1 MVVGLISDTHGL
13 VRPEV
18 FAALEGV
25 QLILHAGDVGAGV
38 LEALEAIA
46 PVRAVAGN
54 TDDPWDPRLAR
65 SVSLEIDGVS
75 VHVSHGHELGL
86 TEDEAAIEIEML
98 EGLRD
103 FLAFRAEVERD
114 GLPVLDTQHR
124 VLGADR
130 CHFWTPAFLPDQVE
144 AGGKLF
150 LTGTRLVFLG
160 GGVQAAPWHAVSTIT
175 RDGRD
180 LVAAV
185 PSRGAVLR
193 FRCNAYGEAMRALYV
208 AERLLAES
216 RARRAAPP
224 GGPAPV

>member
-1 MVVGLISDTHGL
+1 MTSVLLLLLIVV
-13 VRPEV
+13 
-18 FAALEGV
+18 A
-25 QLILHAGDVGAGV
+25 
-38 LEALEAIA
+38 
-46 PVRAVAGN
+46 AVAAWLFSGRGREGRN
-54 TDDPWDPRLAR
+54 PRLAAFHQEVAAACDATDAAAVER
-65 SVSLEIDGVS
+65 LLARRA
-75 VHVSHGHELGL
+75 ELGL

-98 EGLRD
+98 EGLRE
-103 FLAFRAEVERD
+103 FVEFRTETERN
-114 GLPVLDTQHR
+114 GLPVLDTRHR

-160 GGVQAAPWHAVSTIT
+160 GGVQATPWHAVSTIT

>member
-1 MVVGLISDTHGL
+1 MTWLVPLSLVVVG
-13 VRPEV
+13 
-18 FAALEGV
+18 A
-25 QLILHAGDVGAGV
+25 
-38 LEALEAIA
+38 
-46 PVRAVAGN
+46 AVAVWLLAGRRREKR
-54 TDDPWDPRLAR
+54 DPRLDTLHQEAAAACEAGDPAAVDRLLAR
-65 SVSLEIDGVS
+65 RA
-75 VHVSHGHELGL
+75 ELGL

-98 EGLRD
+98 KGLRD
-103 FLAFRAEVERD
+103 FLAFRAEVERG

-130 CHFWTPAFLPDQVE
+130 CHFWTPAFPPDQVE
-144 AGGKLF
+144 SSGKLF

-180 LVAAV
+180 LVAVV

-208 AERLLAES
+208 AERLLVAN